1 MLCRALS
8 ANRILSAIEPS
19 SEATALADEGG
30 FDLERRLLVEY
41 LKIWTSFAEILEPL
55 DDAERGRLFTAML
68 VYAESGETPA
78 FTGNERFIWPVARQA
93 IDRARAESKKLTANG
108 AKGGRPT
115 KPTETNDNI
124 EEAKQTND
132 NQSEPTKTNTNQE
145 KPNES
150 YNINIKK
157 DNIKKDNI
165 KKNKATSYADT
176 PFGEIEIDPV
186 IVALQ
191 RELNGLT
198 QSHYEDLDGF
208 RKILDDDLIM
218 EAINEAVAHS
228 ARSWAYVRT
237 ILQTY
242 VRDGI
247 RTVGQARERSAQ
259 KKDKFAGKKV
269 TAQLYEQRHYT
280 EEELENRVDSL

>member
-1 MLCRALS
+1 MDCEGFKFERGTAMAKMTGFVFQDKYLDRVAKLSDEELGRLVRALAQYHS
-8 ANRILSAIEPS
+8 
-19 SEATALADEGG
+19 T
-30 FDLERRLLVEY
+30 
-41 LKIWTSFAEILEPL
+41 
-55 DDAERGRLFTAML
+55 
-68 VYAESGETPA
+68 GETQDLDGRESIA
-78 FTGNERFIWPVARQA
+78 YDFIKED
-93 IDRARAESKKLTANG
+93 IDE
-108 AKGGRPT
+108 
-115 KPTETNDNI
+115 I
-124 EEAKQTND
+124 EERYTAKCEQNKRNRT
-132 NQSEPTKTNTNQE
+132 SAYE
-145 KPNES
+145 KPQLSTDDNDRQRSSTNAYKE
-150 YNINIKK
+150 NIKEKIIEIK
-157 DNIKKDNI
+157 DNVS
-165 KKNKATSYADT
+165 SYTDT
-176 PFGEIEIDPV
+176 PFGEVEVDPV

-208 RKILDDDLIM
+208 RKVLDDDLIM

-259 KKDKFAGKKV
+259 KKDKFTGKKV

>member
-1 MLCRALS
+1 M
-8 ANRILSAIEPS
+8 
-19 SEATALADEGG
+19 
-30 FDLERRLLVEY
+30 EY